1 MAFEPFMKWGF
12 DFMGPIK
19 LIAKYTEN
27 QYIIV
32 ATNYT
37 IKWVE
42 AKALRNN
49 MTKAQ
54 QKKKY
59 EHLSLALDDQ
69 HIWYT
74 IKEVILLI
82 EPLKYSHKNL

>member
-1 MAFEPFMKWGF
+1 MAFEPFMNWGF

-42 AKALRNN
+42 AKDLQNN

-54 QKKKY
+54 QKIY
-59 EHLSLALDDQ
+59 MNIYHLLWMTNTFGTQSRKSF
-69 HIWYT
+69 Y
-74 IKEVILLI
+74 
-82 EPLKYSHKNL
+82 